1 MAFNA
6 SSTCTLRRR
15 PDVRRARR
23 NSRQA
28 ACRRRVRLLGG
39 AWDVK
44 GPHFYLLNVL
54 RKKLDFPNLKRAV
67 REQAD
72 LFSPTTI
79 LIEDKAPGTR
89 LIQASSRLAFRASSD
104 TSPNGDKIMRLHAQT
119 ATIENGFVGVVT

>member
-1 MAFNA
+1 M
-6 SSTCTLRRR
+6 
-15 PDVRRARR
+15 
-23 NSRQA
+23 
-28 ACRRRVRLLGG
+28 
-39 AWDVK
+39 
-44 GPHFYLLNVL
+44 L